1 MINLD
6 ATAARPMRSIAF
18 LKNATTFLKELH
30 FLEAMFESESEMA
43 GPLGALGGLL
53 SSTEKHGLP
62 KPSSLL
68 ESTQRAGL
76 LSLPAPPQFPQQQRK
91 NCV

>member
-6 ATAARPMRSIAF
+6 ATVAKPVRSIAF
-18 LKNATTFLKELH
+18 LKNATKFLKELH

-43 GPLGALGGLL
+43 GLLGALGGLQ
-53 SSTEKHGLP
+53 SSTEKHGFA
-62 KPSSLL
+62 KPCSLL

-76 LSLPAPPQFPQQQRK
+76 MSLPAPPQFPQQQRK